1 MIYKDVPYSI
11 IDVFTKS
18 PFLGNPV
25 AVIRDGTGLGDVEMQ
40 SIAAEFG
47 FSETTFILPS
57 SSTASVA
64 NVRIFTPITEI
75 PFAAHPNIGTAFAI
89 ATQDTVVD
97 YVADEMLV
105 FDELGGEVLVSI
117 EYEDSQV
124 TGARI
129 VVPQDLEILGK
140 CDPELLSNC
149 LGLSSSQ
156 LSIDRVEPCVAT
168 VGLPFAFVE
177 VVNLAALSTIKV
189 SIPNFNEA
197 KAIGPETVDGFAVCA
212 FVLVTEASDEINL
225 RTRVFCPL
233 GVPPEDPA
241 TGSASGALA
250 ALLMPP
256 ERNSDY
262 RVNIEQ
268 GVEIGRPS
276 QITVIMKAYS
286 SRPEIVGSCVTVST
300 GFLHL

>member
-1 MIYKDVPYSI
+1 MAYKDVPYSI

-25 AVIRDGTGLGDVEMQ
+25 AVIRDGTGLSDVEMQ
-40 SIAAEFG
+40 SIAREFG

-57 SSTASVA
+57 SDSASVA
-64 NVRIFTPITEI
+64 KVRIFTPITEI
-75 PFAAHPNIGTAFAI
+75 PFAGHPNIGTAFAI

-97 YVADEMLV
+97 KVADRKLV
-105 FDELGGEVLVSI
+105 FDELGGKVWVSI
-117 EYEDSQV
+117 EYENSLV

-129 VVPQDLEILGK
+129 VAPQELEILGK
-140 CDPELLSNC
+140 CDLELMSNC
-149 LGLSSSQ
+149 LGLSSNQ

-177 VVNLAALSTIKV
+177 IINRATLSNIEV
-189 SIPNFNEA
+189 SIPMFNEA
-197 KAIGPETVDGFAVCA
+197 RAIGPETIDGFAVCA
-212 FVLVTEASDEINL
+212 FVLVKESTDEINL
-225 RTRVFCPL
+225 RTRVFSPL
-233 GVPPEDPA
+233 SIPPEDPA

-250 ALLMPP
+250 ALLVPP
-256 ERNSDY
+256 ERNIEY

-268 GVEIGRPS
+268 GAEIGRPS
-276 QITVIMKAYS
+276 QITVIMRAYS